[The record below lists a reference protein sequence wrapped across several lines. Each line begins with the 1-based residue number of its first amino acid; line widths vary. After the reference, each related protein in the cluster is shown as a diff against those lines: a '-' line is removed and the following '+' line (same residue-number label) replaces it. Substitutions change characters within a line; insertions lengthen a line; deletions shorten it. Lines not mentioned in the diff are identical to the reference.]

1 MGIIMKKF
9 DAFVAVELVAEVSL
23 PKIVRNEF
31 PNKSFD
37 DFMNLFFKEH
47 PEYKECSYSVFNS
60 PESWR
65 IVLKTSKIGF
75 HEKTEE
81 DYMPFQYMVVYK

>member
-1 MGIIMKKF
+1 MGVIMKKF
-9 DAFVAVELVAEVSL
+9 NAFVAVELVAEISL

-37 DFMNLFFKEH
+37 DFMDLFFKEH
-47 PEYKECSYSVFNS
+47 PEYKECSYSVYNS
-60 PESWR
+60 SESWK
-65 IVLKTSKIGF
+65 IVLKNSKISF

-81 DYMPFQYMVVYK
+81 DYMPL

>member
-9 DAFVAVELVAEVSL
+9 NAFVAVELVAEVSL

-37 DFMNLFFKEH
+37 DFMDLFFKEH

-60 PESWR
+60 PKVWR
-65 IVLKTSKIGF
+65 IVLKTSKISF

-81 DYMPFQYMVVYK
+81 DYMPL

>member
-9 DAFVAVELVAEVSL
+9 NAFEAVELVAEVFI
-23 PKIVRNEF
+23 PKILRNKF

-37 DFMNLFFKEH
+37 DFMDLFFKEH

-60 PESWR
+60 PKVWR
-65 IVLKTSKIGF
+65 IVLKTSKISF
-75 HEKTEE
+75 HEKTE
-81 DYMPFQYMVVYK
+81 

>member
-1 MGIIMKKF
+1 MKKF
-9 DAFVAVELVAEVSL
+9 NAFVAVELVAEVSL

-47 PEYKECSYSVFNS
+47 PEYKGCSYSVFNS
-60 PESWR
+60 SENWR
-65 IVLKTSKIGF
+65 IVLKTSKISF

-81 DYMPFQYMVVYK
+81 DYMPL

>member
-9 DAFVAVELVAEVSL
+9 DVFEAVELVAEVSL
-23 PKIVRNEF
+23 PKIVRNKF

-37 DFMNLFFKEH
+37 DFMDLFFEEH

-60 PESWR
+60 PEVWR
-65 IVLKTSKIGF
+65 IVLKTSRISF

>member
-1 MGIIMKKF
+1 MKKF
-9 DAFVAVELVAEVSL
+9 NAFVAVELVAEVSL

-37 DFMNLFFKEH
+37 DFMDLFFKEH
-47 PEYKECSYSVFNS
+47 PEYKECSYSVYNS
-60 PESWR
+60 PKSWK
-65 IVLKTSKIGF
+65 IVLKTSKISF

-81 DYMPFQYMVVYK
+81 DYMPF

>member
-1 MGIIMKKF
+1 MKKF
-9 DAFVAVELVAEVSL
+9 NAFVAVELVAEVTL

-37 DFMNLFFKEH
+37 DFMDLFFKEH
-47 PEYKECSYSVFNS
+47 PEYKECSYSVYNS
-60 PESWR
+60 PESGR
-65 IVLKTSKIGF
+65 VVLKTSKISF

-81 DYMPFQYMVVYK
+81 DYMPF

>member
-60 PESWR
+60 PERRR
-65 IVLKTSKIGF
+65 IVLNTSKVSF

-81 DYMPFQYMVVYK
+81 DYMPL